1 MKYTQIIKFD
11 FNMKTKIYT
20 VGILKQGQMTECTM
34 ATTDLADAKR
44 TAKKENK
51 NVYEFADNK
60 HFLRKIYRRHQ
71 VPTPA
76 V

>member
-1 MKYTQIIKFD
+1 
-11 FNMKTKIYT
+11 
-20 VGILKQGQMTECTM
+20 MTECTM